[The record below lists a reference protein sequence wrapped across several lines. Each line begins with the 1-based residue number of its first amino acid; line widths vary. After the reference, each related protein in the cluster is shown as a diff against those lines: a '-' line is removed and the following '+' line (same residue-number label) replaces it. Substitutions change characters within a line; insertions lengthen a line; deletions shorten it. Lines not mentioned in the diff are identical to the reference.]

1 MADHSGRKTTRAG
14 AAPLITIDP
23 SSRAPLQQQIYQ
35 GLRRAI
41 LSGSLTPGTRLL
53 SSRALATELAV
64 SRTTTLL
71 AFDQLLAEGYV
82 SARHG
87 SGTFV
92 AIELPDDLPRVA
104 RVRSPSR
111 GTLPGLA
118 RRGLALA
125 SMPPAARRLG
135 ASPRAFRLGVPA
147 LDLVPTRLW
156 SQLLARRTRSAT
168 LAQLDYGDPAGLK
181 ALREAIAAHVS
192 TTRGTHCTADQVFV
206 VAGAQRGLEWIC
218 RLLLDPGD
226 AVWLEEPGYPGARS
240 ALVGAG
246 ARILPARVD
255 ASGLDVEAAAR
266 HAGHARLAYVTPSH
280 QFPLGVP
287 MTLPRRLALLKWAS
301 DARAWILE
309 DDYDS
314 EFRYA
319 TRAIPCL
326 HGLAADGRVIYVGS
340 FSKTFFPSLRLGFLI
355 VPEVVHEALVA
366 VRRGADLHPPTLDQ
380 AALADFMIEG
390 HYERHLRRMRAVYAE
405 RLEALAAA
413 ADRYGRGAI
422 TLRPVRT
429 GLHAVADLHAG
440 SPEAVCE
447 EAMSRGLEVMP
458 LSAYFVGEPHDAHA
472 LVLGFGAVRPEAM
485 AVAVQRLVA
494 AIDAVRSRR
503 LRPDARAAGARR
515 R

>member
-1 MADHSGRKTTRAG
+1 MTDHSRRASTRAP
-14 AAPLITIDP
+14 AAPLIAIDP
-23 SSRAPLQQQIYQ
+23 ASRQPLQQQIYQ

-41 LSGSLTPGTRLL
+41 LDGVLTPGTRLL
-53 SSRALATELAV
+53 SSRAMATELAV

-92 AIELPDDLPRVA
+92 AQELPDDLPRTA

-111 GTLPGLA
+111 GTLPGLS
-118 RRGLALA
+118 RRGVELA
-125 SMPPAARRLG
+125 SMPPSARRLG
-135 ASPRAFRLGVPA
+135 GAPRAFRLGVPA

-156 SQLLARRTRSAT
+156 SQLLARRARSAT
-168 LAQLDYGDPAGLK
+168 LAQLDYGDSAGLK
-181 ALREAIAAHVS
+181 VLREAIAAHVS
-192 TTRGTHCTADQVFV
+192 TTRGTHCTADHVFV
-206 VAGAQRGLEWIC
+206 VAGAQRGLEWVC

-226 AVWLEEPGYPGARS
+226 AAWLEEPGYPGARS

-246 ARILPARVD
+246 ARVLPARVD
-255 ASGLDVEAAAR
+255 ASGLDVEAAVR
-266 HAGHARLAYVTPSH
+266 QAGHARLVYVTPSH

-301 DARAWILE
+301 EARAWILE

-319 TRAIPCL
+319 TRAIPSL

-355 VPEVVHEALVA
+355 VPEAVREALTA
-366 VRRGADLHPPTLDQ
+366 VRRGADLHPPSLDQ
-380 AALADFMIEG
+380 AALADLMIEG
-390 HYERHLRRMRAVYAE
+390 HYERHLRRMRAVYGE
-405 RLEALAAA
+405 RLDALMAA
-413 ADRYGRGAI
+413 ADRHGRGAL

-429 GLHAVADLHAG
+429 GLHAVADLHVG
-440 SPEAVCE
+440 SAEAVCE
-447 EAMSRGLEVMP
+447 EALARGLEVMP
-458 LSAYFVGEPHDAHA
+458 LSAYFMGEPRDAQA
-472 LVLGFGAVRPEAM
+472 LVLGFGAVRPEAVT
-485 AVAVQRLVA
+485 AAVQRLVA
-494 AIDAVRSRR
+494 VIDSVRARR

>member
-1 MADHSGRKTTRAG
+1 MTDHSARSSRAS

-23 SSRAPLQQQIYQ
+23 ASREALQQQIYR

-41 LSGSLTPGTRLL
+41 LDGVLTPGTRLL
-53 SSRALATELAV
+53 SSRALAAELAV

-92 AIELPDDLPRVA
+92 ARELPDDLPRVA

-111 GTLPGLA
+111 GKLPGLA
-118 RRGLALA
+118 RRGVALA
-125 SMPPAARRLG
+125 STPAAARRIAG
-135 ASPRAFRLGVPA
+135 PPRAFRLGVPA

-156 SQLLARRTRSAT
+156 SQLVARHARSAT
-168 LAQLDYGDPAGLK
+168 PAQLDYGDPAGLQQ
-181 ALREAIAAHVS
+181 LRQAIAAHVS
-192 TTRGTHCTADQVFV
+192 TTRGTHCTGDQVFI

-218 RLLLDPGD
+218 RLLLDPCD
-226 AVWLEEPGYPGARS
+226 AAWLEEPGYPGARS

-246 ARILPARVD
+246 ARILPVRVD
-255 ASGLDVEAAAR
+255 ESGVDVEAASR
-266 HAGHARLAYVTPSH
+266 HAGGARLAYVTPSH

-287 MTLPRRLALLKWAS
+287 MSLPRRLALLKWAS
-301 DARAWILE
+301 EARAWILE

-326 HGLAADGRVIYVGS
+326 HGLAADGRVIYIGS
-340 FSKTFFPSLRLGFLI
+340 FSKTFFPALRLGFLI
-355 VPEVVHEALVA
+355 VPGSLHEALVA
-366 VRRGADLHPPTLDQ
+366 VRRSADLHPPSLEQ
-380 AALADFMIEG
+380 AAFADLMIEG
-390 HYERHLRRMRAVYAE
+390 HFERHLRRMRAVYAE
-405 RLEALAAA
+405 RLDALTSA
-413 ADRYGRGAI
+413 ADRYGRGAF

-440 SPEAVCE
+440 NPELVCD
-447 EAMSRGLEVMP
+447 EALSRGLEVMP
-458 LSAYFVGEPHDAHA
+458 LSAYFVGEPRDAQG
-472 LVLGFGAVRPEAM
+472 LVLGFGAVRPEAIT
-485 AVAVQRLVA
+485 AGVQRLVA

-503 LRPDARAAGARR
+503 LRSDARAAGARR
-515 R
+515 G

>member
-1 MADHSGRKTTRAG
+1 MSDHSRRASTRIPT
-14 AAPLITIDP
+14 APLLTIDP
-23 SSRAPLQQQIYQ
+23 SSREPLQQQIYR

-41 LSGSLTPGTRLL
+41 LDGVLPPGTRLL

-92 AIELPDDLPRVA
+92 ARELPDDLPRVA

-111 GTLPGLA
+111 GKLPSLA
-118 RRGLALA
+118 RRAMELA
-125 SMPPAARRLG
+125 SLPPAARRLG
-135 ASPRAFRLGVPA
+135 PSPRPFRLGVPA

-156 SQLLARRTRSAT
+156 SQLLARRARSAT
-168 LAQLDYGDPAGLK
+168 LAQLDYGDPAGFHP
-181 ALREAIAAHVS
+181 LREAIASHVS
-192 TTRGTHCTADQVFV
+192 TTRGTQCSAEQVFI
-206 VAGAQRGLEWIC
+206 VAGAQRGLEWVS

-226 AVWLEEPGYPGARS
+226 AAWLEEPGYPGARG
-240 ALVGAG
+240 ALIGAG
-246 ARILPARVD
+246 ARILPVPVD
-255 ASGLDVEAAAR
+255 ESGLDVDAAVR

-280 QFPLGVP
+280 QFPLGVT

-301 DARAWILE
+301 AARAWIIE

-326 HGLAADGRVIYVGS
+326 HGLAADGRVIYVGT
-340 FSKTFFPSLRLGFLI
+340 FSKTFFPALRLGFLI
-355 VPEVVHEALVA
+355 VPESLQDALVA
-366 VRRGADLHPPTLDQ
+366 VRRGADLHPPSLDQ
-380 AALADFMIEG
+380 AALADLMIEG
-390 HYERHLRRMRAVYAE
+390 HYERHLRRMRAACAE
-405 RLEALAAA
+405 RLDALTAAT
-413 ADRYGRGAI
+413 DRYGRGAL

-429 GLHAVADLHAG
+429 GLHAVADLHVG
-440 SPEAVCE
+440 DQQAVCD
-447 EAMSRGLEVMP
+447 EALARGLEVMP
-458 LSAYFVGEPHDAHA
+458 LCAYFVGEPRDAQA

-485 AVAVQRLVA
+485 PAAVQQLVA
-494 AIDAVRSRR
+494 AIEAVGSRR
-503 LRPDARAAGARR
+503 LRADTRAAGATRR
-515 R
+515 

>member
-1 MADHSGRKTTRAG
+1 MADHSGRKTTRAA

-240 ALVGAG
+240 ALV
-246 ARILPARVD
+246 
-255 ASGLDVEAAAR
+255 
-266 HAGHARLAYVTPSH
+266 
-280 QFPLGVP
+280 
-287 MTLPRRLALLKWAS
+287 

-485 AVAVQRLVA
+485 AAAVQRLVA